1 MAGIKTNR
9 FLLSVR
15 PVDYS
20 LTAGTNIPRPLDSPP
35 HSPAGSFARP
45 PTSGGGP
52 LTSHPTT
59 PEDLHIPGAFPPTP
73 EPERES
79 NAKTST
85 STATT
90 KGRQDSFRT
99 PMSPLP
105 PATTNQTIPSPDL
118 PKRSPSGM
126 RKLLSLTS
134 LRSSF
139 SSSRTSLH
147 IPQSSNEPQYQPP
160 YPLYNARKR
169 PSSPS
174 IASTTASYYQPSIQ
188 SRAPQQQQR
197 PALRSKKSGSWLRR
211 KSGMFLPSSNAA
223 ADDDAGMLDAVDENQ
238 RPDTRDS
245 KRLKE
250 SESESEPA
258 PLLPE
263 VGTLRGGRLGGGE
276 IGWDESLFG

>member
-1 MAGIKTNR
+1 MAGIKANR

-59 PEDLHIPGAFPPTP
+59 PEDLYIPGAFPPTP
-73 EPERES
+73 EPELET

-99 PMSPLP
+99 PLSPIP
-105 PATTNQTIPSPDL
+105 TANTNLTIPSPDL
-118 PKRSPSGM
+118 PKRRPSGM

-139 SSSRTSLH
+139 SSSRTSLQ

-160 YPLYNARKR
+160 YPQYNARKR
-169 PSSPS
+169 PVSPS
-174 IASTTASYYQPSIQ
+174 IASATASYYQPSIQ

-211 KSGMFLPSSNAA
+211 KSGMFLPSSSNAA
-223 ADDDAGMLDAVDENQ
+223 VEDDGMLDAVDENQ

-245 KRLKE
+245 KRLK
-250 SESESEPA
+250 ESESEPA

-276 IGWDESLFG
+276 IGWDESLFGK

>member
-1 MAGIKTNR
+1 MAGIKANR
-9 FLLSVR
+9 FMLSVR

-35 HSPAGSFARP
+35 RSPAGSFARP

-59 PEDLHIPGAFPPTP
+59 PDDLYVPGAFPPTP
-73 EPERES
+73 EPEWES

-99 PMSPLP
+99 PLSPIP
-105 PATTNQTIPSPDL
+105 TANTYQTVPSPDL
-118 PKRSPSGM
+118 PKRRPSGM

-147 IPQSSNEPQYQPP
+147 IPQSSNDPQYQPP
-160 YPLYNARKR
+160 YPQYNARKR

-174 IASTTASYYQPSIQ
+174 IASTTACYYQPSVQ
-188 SRAPQQQQR
+188 SHAPEQR
-197 PALRSKKSGSWLRR
+197 PELRTMKSGSWLRR
-211 KSGMFLPSSNAA
+211 KSGMFLPSSSNAA
-223 ADDDAGMLDAVDENQ
+223 VADDGMLDAVDENQ
-238 RPDTRDS
+238 RPDTGDS
-245 KRLKE
+245 KRLK
-250 SESESEPA
+250 ESESEPA

-276 IGWDESLFG
+276 IGWDESLFGR